1 VPRPT
6 SKPPPKV
13 ETVPAAHALN
23 AGGKGVWLGWHEH
36 RGWVILDRTI
46 PFNSGSGGQF
56 CFVQTSDW
64 SLYHDEKDAW
74 KNNVGYAYY
83 AQHLAAA
90 GPESKD
96 ALRSAVE
103 TLCKDYPERGPG
115 IHAQIELSL
124 AKKEEGARLD
134 DMRRRAEKDV
144 EQAEAARRLEEERT
158 LWRIARIAALKNAM
172 LERQK
177 EDSERIR
184 QFVQER
190 NITSLHHFTRIENL
204 PGILTSGIIPRAAHP
219 DGIQYNDDQRL
230 DDFLDASSFSVSFPN
245 YKMFYR
251 YRCLNPNLN
260 WAILAISPETLIDH
274 PCLFFPTNAASYR
287 FRQENDGERNARMGL
302 AGLTSMFFD
311 EPAGLREDRGLP
323 LAWTTD
329 PQAEVLV
336 FGTINPQRFNTVVF
350 FRPDAGA
357 AELIRE
363 RQPNI
368 RLIVGGPLFN
378 ARADYQYWQ
387 TAGA

>member
-1 VPRPT
+1 M
-6 SKPPPKV
+6 
-13 ETVPAAHALN
+13 EIVPAAHALN
-23 AGGKGVWLGWHEH
+23 AGGKGVWLGWHKH
-36 RGWVILDRTI
+36 RGWVFLDRTI

-96 ALRSAVE
+96 AVRSAVE
-103 TLCKDYPERGPG
+103 TLCKEYPERGPG
-115 IHAQIELSL
+115 IRAQIERSL
-124 AKKEEGARLD
+124 AKKEEDARLD
-134 DMRRRAEKDV
+134 DMRRRAEEDA
-144 EQAEAARRLEEERT
+144 EQAESARRLEDERIRR
-158 LWRIARIAALKNAM
+158 RIARIDALKNAM
-172 LERQK
+172 LERQRG
-177 EDSERIR
+177 DSEEIR

-190 NITSLHHFTRIENL
+190 NITSLLHFTRIENL
-204 PGILTSGIIPRAAHP
+204 PGILASGIIPRAAHP

-251 YRCLNPNLN
+251 YRCLNPDLN
-260 WAILAISPETLIDH
+260 WAILAISPEALLDH
-274 PCLFFPTNAASYR
+274 PCLFFPSNAASNR
-287 FRQENDGERNARMGL
+287 FRHENDGERNARMGL
-302 AGLTSMFFD
+302 SGLTSMFSD
-311 EPAGLREDRGLP
+311 EPAGLREERGLP

-336 FGTINPQRFNTVVF
+336 FGTISPQRFKTVVL
-350 FRPDAGA
+350 FRADAVA
-357 AELIRE
+357 AKSIQE
-363 RQPNI
+363 RQPNTH
-368 RLIVGGPLFN
+368 LIVGGPLFN